1 MVEFKD
7 VSVTYSSGV
16 DALNKVNLKINDGDF
31 AFVVGPSGAGKSTL
45 IKLVLRR
52 KINTYQAGA

>member
-16 DALNKVNLKINDGDF
+16 DALSSVNLKINDKIV
-31 AFVVGPSGAGKSTL
+31 ASSSAKSKSEAE
-45 IKLVLRR
+45 KLCAEIAL
-52 KINTYQAGA
+52 KNLNN